1 MILVAGSTGLV
12 GMEVCRLLV
21 QQGTPVR
28 ALVRY
33 SSAPE
38 KVQEL
43 RSLGVELCYGNLR
56 DYTSLRP
63 ACRDVAAV
71 ISTASSTFSRQEGD
85 TIESVDH
92 HGQLTLVDA
101 AQLEQVPHFVFV
113 SFPNDPALQY
123 PLTQAKRAVA
133 GMLKETRMPY
143 TIVESCWFMEVWLSP
158 MVGFDYANA
167 TAQIYGDGTKP
178 LSWISAFDVAKFL
191 VAALDEPSPRHETIQ
206 IGGPQALTPREVV
219 AIFEEVGGR
228 PFQVNY
234 VAVET
239 LEQQFADATDPLQK
253 SFTGLM
259 LQYAHGVTMDMSE
272 ILTRMPVAMTA
283 VRDYAQRVLK
293 REPLTTA

>member
-43 RSLGVELCYGNLR
+43 RALGVELCYGNLR

-63 ACRDVAAV
+63 ACRGVDAV
-71 ISTASSTFSRQEGD
+71 ISTASSTFSQQEGD
-85 TIESVDH
+85 SIESVDH

-101 AQLEQVPHFVFV
+101 AQLEHVPHFVFV
-113 SFPNDPALQY
+113 SFPNDPAIQY

-133 GMLKETRMPY
+133 AMLKETRMPY
-143 TIVESCWFMEVWLSP
+143 TIVEACWFMEVWLSP

-167 TAQIYGDGTKP
+167 TAQVYGDGTKP

-191 VAALDEPSPRHETIQ
+191 VAALDEPSLRNETIQ
-206 IGGPQALTPREVV
+206 VGGPQALTPREVV

-239 LEQQFADATDPLQK
+239 LEQQLADATDPLQQ

-272 ILTRMPVAMTA
+272 ILVRMPIAMTT